1 MQLAPGET
9 LLYEGRLFRA
19 APWAATGLH
28 SACGVAL
35 GTAAGLLVAPGPD
48 ALNNALAFLMT
59 ALLAAGFGA
68 WAGRRAWLC
77 VTDRRLFFRPRG
89 ADQERKATE
98 VLRTDITGIES
109 DLEWGFARLTI
120 HLVGGR
126 KFEIKFRGNLA
137 AYAKVAC
144 LLDPTLGAPWRETTI
159 RAWRHATQGSLLFAC
174 AGLAFVLFPFRS
186 ILDGFDAVHHQLFF
200 LLSLPLW
207 VVPSFLTGIAVG
219 YPLALIALRPV
230 IGRAGFAQVM
240 SLATD
245 WPGRL
250 WEKHQLLPLTWIAGL
265 GRALVGPG
273 APPAGNPH

>member
-1 MQLAPGET
+1 MQLAPGEI

-19 APWAATGLH
+19 APWVATGLH
-28 SACGVAL
+28 SSCGVAL
-35 GTAAGLLVAPGPD
+35 GTAAGLLVAAGPE
-48 ALNNALAFLMT
+48 ALNNAFAFFLT
-59 ALLAAGFGA
+59 ALFAAGFGA
-68 WAGRRAWLC
+68 WTSRRAWLC
-77 VTDRRLFFRPRG
+77 VTDRRVFFRPRG

-126 KFEIKFRGNLA
+126 KLEIKFRGNLA

-144 LLDPTLGAPWRETTI
+144 LLDPTLGAPWREATI
-159 RAWRHATQGSLLFAC
+159 RAWHHATQGSLLFAC

-186 ILDGFDAVHHQLFF
+186 ILDGFDAVDHQLFF

-207 VVPSFLTGIAVG
+207 VAPSLLTGIAVG
-219 YPLALIALRPV
+219 YPLALIVLRPLA
-230 IGRAGFAQVM
+230 GRAGFAEVM

-250 WEKHQLLPLTWIAGL
+250 WEKHQMVPISWIASL
-265 GRALVGPG
+265 GRALGGSAVPSVG
-273 APPAGNPH
+273 NRH